1 MVLVCLRVDWGT
13 TRVEKIVKNVA
24 VTVRHVRPRLVAH
37 HASFHT
43 SFLENIVSEIA
54 DQDIMPNQ
62 TPEFVSTAQLTALN
76 ASPQTPV

>member
-1 MVLVCLRVDWGT
+1 MVLVCLHVDWGT

-24 VTVRHVRPRLVAH
+24 VTVHHVRPRLVAH
-37 HASFHT
+37 HVSFHT
-43 SFLENIVSEIA
+43 FFSENIVSEIV
-54 DQDIMPNQ
+54 DQDIMLNQ